1 MAKPIPGAVPAVF
14 FTRRAS
20 VVEVIDGDTIS
31 ADVDCGF
38 FVRVRM
44 SCRIASIDA
53 PEKNTLAG
61 QAAKLFLTKMLPP
74 GTALVVDSITIDK
87 YGGRFD
93 AKVWKVETGENI
105 GDVMIAT
112 GNAKPWAMG
121 KEPKPY
127 ALK

>member
-1 MAKPIPGAVPAVF
+1 MAKPSPAAVPAVF

-31 ADVDCGF
+31 VDVDCGF

-44 SCRIASIDA
+44 SCRVAKIDA

-61 QAAKLFLTKMLPP
+61 KASKLFLTNLLPP

-105 GDVMIAT
+105 GEVLITT
-112 GNAKPWAMG
+112 GNAKPWTMG